1 MTAEGHLK
9 MSSKQQFRGRLG
21 TEETLN
27 GSARD
32 RRTGGTHVASNNPGG
47 DETCTPT
54 EIRARRTP
62 SLRVARDPF
71 QCQ

>member
-1 MTAEGHLK
+1 

-21 TEETLN
+21 TEEILH
-27 GSARD
+27 GCARD
-32 RRTGGTHVASNNPGG
+32 RRTRGIFVASNNPGG

-62 SLRVARDPF
+62 SPRVARDAFPSE
-71 QCQ
+71 